1 MSCLGVF
8 FLLLLFKSVN
18 SRFQVFFILISDKF
32 IVDTYFHRDLFGSL
46 SHPDIKR
53 SSSRYY

>member
-8 FLLLLFKSVN
+8 FCCCFLSLLILVFK
-18 SRFQVFFILISDKF
+18 FFMLISDKF
-32 IVDTYFHRDLFGSL
+32 IVDTYFHRDLFGLL